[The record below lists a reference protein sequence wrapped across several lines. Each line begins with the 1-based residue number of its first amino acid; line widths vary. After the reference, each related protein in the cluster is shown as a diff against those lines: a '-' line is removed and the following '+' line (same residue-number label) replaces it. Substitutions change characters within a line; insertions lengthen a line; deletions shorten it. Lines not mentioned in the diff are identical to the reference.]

1 MNKKLNDLRQMGSSE
16 RTIKLTE
23 LKNELARERA
33 FKSTNTRPES
43 PGKARN
49 LRKQVARILTFN
61 RQDEIRKT
69 AKVVPVKKV
78 KKSEVKQ

>member
-1 MNKKLNDLRQMGSSE
+1 MNKKLNDLRKMGGSE

-61 RQDEIRKT
+61 RQDEMRKT
-69 AKVVPVKKV
+69 IKVIPMKSV